1 LPVNVNDPNIYLAA
15 ERTFLSWIRTGLSM
29 MGFGFV
35 VARFGLF
42 LRELSAAHIST
53 PSNQTGISTRFGIA
67 LVLLG
72 VLVNAASA
80 VRYVYLV
87 RRLRAGDSLSRPS
100 ALAIGLAAAL
110 SLIGGAVVYYLM
122 TI

>member
-1 LPVNVNDPNIYLAA
+1 
-15 ERTFLSWIRTGLSM
+15 M

>member
-42 LRELSAAHIST
+42 LRELSAANVAH
-53 PSNQTGISTRFGIA
+53 PHNQTGISTRFGIA

-72 VLVNAASA
+72 VIVNAASA
-80 VRYVYLV
+80 IRYVYLV
-87 RRLRAGDSLSRPS
+87 KRLRAGDSLSHPS
-100 ALAIGLAAAL
+100 TLALVLAGAL
-110 SLIGGAVVYYLM
+110 SLIGGAVVYYL
-122 TI
+122 IIV